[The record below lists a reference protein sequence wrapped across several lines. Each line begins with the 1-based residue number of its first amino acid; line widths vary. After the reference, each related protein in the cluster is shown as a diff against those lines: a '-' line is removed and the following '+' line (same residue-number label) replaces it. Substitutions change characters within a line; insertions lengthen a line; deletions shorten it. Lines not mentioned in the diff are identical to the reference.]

1 MRDNGLVASSI
12 AASSLAAMLAGAS
25 RRPAGLADGLRT
37 LVVDGRLGVRTR
49 VPSERALATE
59 LRISRGSV
67 SRAYDRLREEGYL
80 ASRRGAGSWL
90 TVPGGGAPGPLP
102 SPPGAP
108 GAPEGERAL
117 DLTVAALP
125 APSLLAEAAARAAE
139 SLRRHVHSHGYSAFG
154 LPELRDAVAA
164 RLTERGLPT
173 VADEVLVTSGAQ
185 HALHLV
191 LSLLTAPGDRVL
203 VDAPTYPRT
212 LSAVR
217 TARARA
223 VGVPLGA
230 TGWDVEAWSAAVR
243 AASPR
248 VGLTAPDFHNPTG
261 LTMGAAERTALGE
274 ACARA
279 GTVLVADETCAEL
292 RLDGPRSPAPLAT
305 YADAATVIA
314 IGTMSKAAW
323 AGLRV
328 GWLRA
333 APQLVSELAARR
345 ADVDMASPVLE
356 QLLAVELFERWDE
369 VLASRCELLRE
380 RRDALLRAL
389 ATHAPDWQARR
400 PAGGLSAWVRLGAPI
415 ATRLAAVAAREG
427 VRVTPG
433 PSFSVDGTFE
443 QYVRLPFTLALADL
457 AEAVARLA
465 AIAARIDASG
475 PDRSPSPLPA
485 A

>member
-1 MRDNGLVASSI
+1 
-12 AASSLAAMLAGAS
+12 MLAGGS

-37 LVVDGRLGVRTR
+37 LVVDGRLAVRTR

-59 LRISRGSV
+59 LRVSRGSV
-67 SRAYDRLREEGYL
+67 SRAYDRLRDEGYL

-90 TVPGGGAPGPLP
+90 TVPGGGEPGPP
-102 SPPGAP
+102 PPPPGAP
-108 GAPEGERAL
+108 EAERVL

-125 APSLLAEAAARAAE
+125 APTPLLAEAAARAAHG
-139 SLRRHVHSHGYSAFG
+139 LRRHLHAHGYSAFG
-154 LPELRDAVAA
+154 LPELRDAVAG
-164 RLTERGLPT
+164 RLTERGLAT
-173 VADEVLVTSGAQ
+173 VADEVMITSGAQ

-248 VGLTAPDFHNPTG
+248 VGLTTPDFHNPTG
-261 LTMGAAERTALGE
+261 MTMGAAQRAALVE

-305 YADAATVIA
+305 YADGATVIA

-333 APQLVSELAARR
+333 APQLVGELAARR
-345 ADVDMASPVLE
+345 ADVDMASPILE

-369 VLASRCELLRE
+369 VLASRRELLRE

-389 ATHAPDWQARR
+389 ATHAPDWQTRR
-400 PAGGLSAWVRLGAPI
+400 PAGGLSAWVRLGAPN
-415 ATRLAAVAAREG
+415 ATRLAAIAASQG

-443 QYVRLPFTLALADL
+443 QHLRLPFTLAPEDL
-457 AEAVARLA
+457 EEAVARLA
-465 AIAARIDASG
+465 AIAARIDDGERGAEL
-475 PDRSPSPLPA
+475 RAAPA

>member
-1 MRDNGLVASSI
+1 MAGVASSI
-12 AASSLAAMLAGAS
+12 APSSLSAMLGSAW
-25 RRPAGLADGLRT
+25 RRPGGLADALRT
-37 LVVDGRLGVRTR
+37 LVVDGRLAVRTR
-49 VPSERALATE
+49 VPSERALAAE

-90 TVPGGGAPGPLP
+90 TVPGGGQAGPLP
-102 SPPGAP
+102 LLPGAVD
-108 GAPEGERAL
+108 AERVL

-125 APSLLAEAAARAAE
+125 APSPLLAEAAARAAE
-139 SLRRHVHSHGYSAFG
+139 VLRRHVHSHGYSALG

-173 VADEVLVTSGAQ
+173 AADEVLITSGAQ

-217 TARARA
+217 MARARA
-223 VGVPLGA
+223 VGVPLA
-230 TGWDVEAWSAAVR
+230 ASGWDPDAWSAAVR

-261 LTMGAAERTALGE
+261 LTMTAAERMALVE
-274 ACARA
+274 ACTRA

-292 RLDGPRSPAPLAT
+292 RLDGPPLPAPLAT
-305 YADAATVIA
+305 YADGATVIA
-314 IGTMSKAAW
+314 IGTTSKAAW

-333 APQLVSELAARR
+333 APRLVAELGARR
-345 ADVDMASPVLE
+345 ADVDMASPILE
-356 QLLAVELFERWDE
+356 QLLALELLGRWDE
-369 VLASRCELLRE
+369 VLASRRALLRE
-380 RRDALLRAL
+380 RRGALLQAL
-389 ATHAPDWQARR
+389 AASAPGWQVRR
-400 PAGGLSAWVRLGAPI
+400 PAGGLSTWVRLEAPI
-415 ATRLAAVAAREG
+415 ATRLAAVAAAEG
-427 VRVTPG
+427 IRVTPG

-443 QYVRLPFTLALADL
+443 QHVRLPFTLAPEDL
-457 AEAVARLA
+457 EEAVRRLA
-465 AIAARIDASG
+465 AIAERIGAG
-475 PDRSPSPLPA
+475 GRGAELHA
-485 A
+485 APMA

>member
-1 MRDNGLVASSI
+1 MSENGTMASSI
-12 AASSLAAMLAGAS
+12 APSSLAAMLGGAS

-37 LVVDGRLGVRTR
+37 LVVDGRLAVRTR
-49 VPSERALATE
+49 VPSERALAQE

-67 SRAYDRLREEGYL
+67 SRAYDTLREDGYL

-90 TVPGGGAPGPLP
+90 TIPGGGAPGPVP
-102 SPPGAP
+102 PPPGAP
-108 GAPEGERAL
+108 EVERTL

-125 APSLLAEAAARAAE
+125 APTPLLAEAAARAAE
-139 SLRRHVHSHGYSAFG
+139 SLRRHMHSHGYSALG

-164 RLTERGLPT
+164 RLTARGLPT
-173 VADEVLVTSGAQ
+173 VADEVLITSGAQ

-230 TGWDVEAWSAAVR
+230 DRWDPEAWSEAVR

-261 LTMGAAERTALGE
+261 MTMAAAERAALVD
-274 ACARA
+274 ACAPA

-292 RLDGPRSPAPLAT
+292 RLDGPRLPPPLAT
-305 YADAATVIA
+305 HADGASVIT
-314 IGTMSKAAW
+314 IGTTSKATW

-333 APQLVSELAARR
+333 APRLVAELAARR
-345 ADVDMASPVLE
+345 ADVDMASPILE
-356 QLLAVELFERWDE
+356 QLLAVELLERWDE
-369 VLASRCELLRE
+369 VLASRRALLRE
-380 RRDALLRAL
+380 RRAALLQAL
-389 ATHAPDWQARR
+389 AGHAPGWQVRR
-400 PAGGLSAWVRLGAPI
+400 PAGGLSTWVRLPAPI
-415 ATRLAAVAAREG
+415 ATRLAAVAAGEG
-427 VRVTPG
+427 IRVTPG
-433 PSFSVDGTFE
+433 PSFSIDGTFE
-443 QYVRLPFTLALADL
+443 QHVRLPFTLAPEDL
-457 AEAVARLA
+457 EEAVARLA
-465 AIAARIDASG
+465 AIAARIGAEG
-475 PDRSPSPLPA
+475 AGGSPSSLPPA
-485 A
+485 